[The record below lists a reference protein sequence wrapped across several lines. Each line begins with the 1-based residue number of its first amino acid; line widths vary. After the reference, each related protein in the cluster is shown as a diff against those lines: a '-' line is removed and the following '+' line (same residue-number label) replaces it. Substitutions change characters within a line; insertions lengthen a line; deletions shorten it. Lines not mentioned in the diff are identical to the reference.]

1 MALLALIAAARERA
15 ESLGQ
20 PITCNETSPQ
30 CHTMG
35 AAASLQEAAESDL
48 PELVPRSQ
56 AETLLGTT
64 LENHNEWRLHA
75 DAEDRV
81 PRATLRSA
89 CAVTAARVE
98 AAETFYQSLKE
109 FYDFRKDA
117 KALWERQPSRDA
129 LETLE
134 PVNKA
139 GDKEYDET
147 AFQQSVD
154 GHPCQTIKALYEAAA
169 LCKPAFEHLMFKIQR
184 EASKHDD
191 GEPELKLAPLKGV
204 ARAQEKARFDYGD
217 RPHPISWVCDI
228 VRGCLIVETPQAAR
242 VAFDALSNH
251 DGVDIVKSSNRFK
264 FPTPAGFRDVNV
276 KMRLDPQKV
285 AGSALGS
292 ALDKKACP
300 HVVEAQIHLRP
311 LKKFAVERDSH
322 RFYEHFRSFFRGD
335 WEQIEA
341 QAQALE
347 RLFQKGSGSS
357 LLSAVDELVA
367 DEQASAS
374 LTSAVADL
382 VGQLGLHDKEAM
394 LCERLAELEHKERK
408 RSTHVSIGVAHLR
421 RGNAFL
427 AQGACKDAA
436 DAFRIAGR
444 MFNATP
450 MLLIDAKLG
459 QGRSLVGL
467 GDLEGGEKVYTKT
480 LNLLGMMA
488 KNRIC
493 SEEAVGPVHVART
506 HLLAARG
513 EYDEAFAELAKA
525 EKMLL
530 AFDGK
535 GDESPNLAS
544 VRAARADVLLR
555 RAQALERL
563 KDPTARELVN
573 DAYHEANAAAEVLH
587 KVCGERA
594 KETATAFS
602 VKAKVLV
609 RQGKY
614 RDAEE
619 PAAKACACIA
629 DTRAAAAARAT
640 YAAALEGLGRTGDAS
655 AERRKATDALRA
667 GQGGAD
673 MVDLLLAEAEALKKQ
688 GHGERAAEA
697 AAEAVRAAL
706 DPRDVVRARKESAD
720 ILSSLNKH
728 DAAAAELDAALDAA
742 TKLLGKTPT
751 PTEDLTPRSE
761 FDTRF
766 EVTKKMLAYPRAIT
780 EEMALLYWKRGF
792 TAEDRGRS
800 DNAVKFY
807 GWALELFRAHG
818 DDDKPFVAELAGRHG
833 RLAEKH
839 SARKPPRPR
848 SGVKDR
854 PRSGTQ
860 RPKSGTQRPKSG
872 TRRPEKH
879 RPKSAT
885 KQQPDGSIDDMLREM
900 CALRKPSR

>member
-1 MALLALIAAARERA
+1 M
-15 ESLGQ
+15 
-20 PITCNETSPQ
+20 
-30 CHTMG
+30 
-35 AAASLQEAAESDL
+35 
-48 PELVPRSQ
+48 
-56 AETLLGTT
+56 
-64 LENHNEWRLHA
+64 
-75 DAEDRV
+75 
-81 PRATLRSA
+81 
-89 CAVTAARVE
+89 
-98 AAETFYQSLKE
+98 
-109 FYDFRKDA
+109 
-117 KALWERQPSRDA
+117 
-129 LETLE
+129 
-134 PVNKA
+134 
-139 GDKEYDET
+139 
-147 AFQQSVD
+147 
-154 GHPCQTIKALYEAAA
+154 
-169 LCKPAFEHLMFKIQR
+169 
-184 EASKHDD
+184 
-191 GEPELKLAPLKGV
+191 
-204 ARAQEKARFDYGD
+204 
-217 RPHPISWVCDI
+217 
-228 VRGCLIVETPQAAR
+228 
-242 VAFDALSNH
+242 
-251 DGVDIVKSSNRFK
+251 
-264 FPTPAGFRDVNV
+264 
-276 KMRLDPQKV
+276 
-285 AGSALGS
+285 
-292 ALDKKACP
+292 
-300 HVVEAQIHLRP
+300 
-311 LKKFAVERDSH
+311 
-322 RFYEHFRSFFRGD
+322 
-335 WEQIEA
+335 
-341 QAQALE
+341 
-347 RLFQKGSGSS
+347 
-357 LLSAVDELVA
+357 
-367 DEQASAS
+367 
-374 LTSAVADL
+374 
-382 VGQLGLHDKEAM
+382 
-394 LCERLAELEHKERK
+394 
-408 RSTHVSIGVAHLR
+408 SIGVAHLR

-427 AQGACKDAA
+427 AQGACRDAA
-436 DAFRIAGR
+436 QAFKLAGKN
-444 MFNATP
+444 FGPNPT
-450 MLLIDAKLG
+450 LLIEAKLG
-459 QGRSLVGL
+459 QGRSLVGQGNL
-467 GDLEGGEKVYTKT
+467 DIAEKVYQKT
-480 LNLLGMMA
+480 LTTLATLA
-488 KNRIC
+488 KLKQL
-493 SEEAVGPVHVART
+493 SPDAVGPVHVARA
-506 HLLAARG
+506 HLMAARG
-513 EYDEAFAELAKA
+513 EYDEAFGELQVA
-525 EKMLL
+525 EKLLL

-563 KDPTARELVN
+563 GDQTWSKLVN

-848 SGVKDR
+848 SGAKDR